1 MPATSAASVVVTD
14 ANVVINFAHVGLLG
28 DLPRLVGLSFIVTDV
43 VYGEVSWPGQ
53 RAALDTALAAGTWTR
68 ESLVEIDA
76 IALQAE
82 LMPIMQPGEA
92 SSLALAATKGY
103 LVASDERRAFLREAN
118 TRLGPGRIVD
128 TPGLILLAIRAGT
141 LTIAQAD
148 QLKAVLEA
156 NRFKMRFRSFAD
168 LVQTK

>member
-1 MPATSAASVVVTD
+1 
-14 ANVVINFAHVGLLG
+14 
-28 DLPRLVGLSFIVTDV
+28 
-43 VYGEVSWPGQ
+43 
-53 RAALDTALAAGTWTR
+53 LDTALAAGTWTR